1 MGHTGAVTGVAVATH
16 GDACVS
22 CGNDATVKLWRLEA
36 PQLGDAAAA
45 RDGIAEQQ
53 ADATYEGKFA
63 FRGVSHHFKKDLF
76 VTAGPCV
83 EVWDHQRSEPIN
95 QFQWGTESV
104 QSVRFNPVR
113 TYTAR
118 ALALPLL
125 HSPRAA
131 RPRGALDEP
140 VPISHCQAV

>member
-1 MGHTGAVTGVAVATH
+1 VWDLQARVTLRRLVGHTGAVTGVAVATH

-113 TYTAR
+113 TYTAPAPLSPSRSPKRR
-118 ALALPLL
+118 A
-125 HSPRAA
+125 R
-131 RPRGALDEP
+131 
-140 VPISHCQAV
+140 